1 MSTIRNIG
9 DAREAYEFAQTA
21 FGELGRADPW
31 RIFDTSFPAYNP
43 SEFISTRG
51 YRTVDAMRRDEQIKA
66 AMRYKKH
73 AVLSTGW
80 QITSPEDQP
89 KDWEPTVFVDH
100 ALRSLGG
107 TLESKLE
114 ECMTAFEYG
123 HSIGELVYQKTED
136 GKIGLKKLAYRKPHD
151 IKYKQDIHGNILA
164 VVQETPD
171 GEINLPLEKLVLFS
185 YQPEFSNPYGRCD
198 FEAAYRPWWHKESA
212 YRWLGM
218 YMERLGIPP
227 IFAMY
232 NPDVY
237 NKSNI
242 DSLKTII
249 QRIQAGTVGVLPRR
263 VPDDLEMWA
272 PELSQGVANVFL
284 PAIDKFDAHIA
295 RAILMPSQLGISP
308 ETSVGSQARATIIFD
323 LFLYMIDSLRTT
335 IAETVM
341 QEQVVKRLVDLNFGE
356 VEEYPLFTFLPLKE
370 EAKPELFT
378 AWLGLVNGGIV
389 TPTEQDETHIRKA
402 LEMPEREEG
411 DKDVREGGPNDPN
424 VRLDM
429 ERQALESKIQNE
441 KASADAKK
449 QTGARNPSKT
459 AKPTVVKK
467 KPSAKL
473 SEESDAEEFASSRIS
488 RIKQELDSLE
498 SSFESDIVRIV
509 NDGIE
514 RTIERIRKKKDPSPQ
529 ATLELEF
536 PNEQLLISAMKSHMR
551 KAFDT
556 GAESLRNELSGE
568 TDQSETFDLRAVLE
582 STLSFVRNIINTRAI
597 FYSKNLINDLR
608 ETARQALLTGIELG
622 EHEDKIADRLKQA
635 YRKFWGEDLETGR
648 AKNIARTESVYA
660 WNQGRISEARRPEF
674 KGLVVG
680 WRYSAVLDSKTT
692 PVCRHLH
699 GKIIKDSDPML
710 PKIRPPRH
718 YNCRSILDPMTITQ
732 RLKEE
737 DYISEADKAT
747 GLELSMDGFT

>member
-1 MSTIRNIG
+1 MSTIRSIVG
-9 DAREAYEFAQTA
+9 EAREAYEFAQTA

-51 YRTVDAMRRDEQIKA
+51 YRTIDAMRRDEQVKA

-89 KDWEPTVFVDH
+89 KDWEPTVWVENQ
-100 ALRSLGG
+100 LRDLDD

-123 HSIGELVYQKTED
+123 HSVGELVYEKTED

-151 IKYKQDIHGNILA
+151 IKYRQDIHGNLLA
-164 VVQETPD
+164 VLQETPD
-171 GEINLPLEKLVLFS
+171 GEINLPMEKLVLFS
-185 YQPEFSNPYGRCD
+185 YQPEFSNPYGRTD

-227 IFAMY
+227 MFALY

-284 PAIDKFDAHIA
+284 PAIDKFDSHIA
-295 RAILMPSQLGISP
+295 RAILMPSQLGMSP

-323 LFLYMIDSLRTT
+323 LFLYMIDSLRKT

-341 QEQVVKRLVDLNFGE
+341 QEQVVKRLIDLNFGDIKD
-356 VEEYPLFTFLPLKE
+356 YPIFTFVPLKE
-370 EAKPELFT
+370 ESKPEMFT
-378 AWLGLVNGGIV
+378 AWLALVNGGIV

-402 LEMPEREEG
+402 LEMPEREEE
-411 DKDVREGGPNDPN
+411 DKDIREGGPMDPN

-429 ERQALESKIQNE
+429 ERQALESKIQ
-441 KASADAKK
+441 KDKQQSSKSSTTDGKKK
-449 QTGARNPSKT
+449 Q
-459 AKPTVVKK
+459 
-467 KPSAKL
+467 KL
-473 SEESDAEEFASSRIS
+473 TEESDAEEFASSRIG
-488 RIKQELDSLE
+488 RIKSELDALE
-498 SSFESDIVRIV
+498 NAFVYDITSIV

-514 RTIERIRKKKDPSPQ
+514 RTIERIRRKKDPSPQ

-551 KAFDT
+551 KAFES
-556 GAESLRNELSGE
+556 GAASIRSELSDGTE
-568 TDQSETFDLRAVLE
+568 NFDLRAVLE
-582 STLSFVRNIINTRAI
+582 STLSFVRNIINTRAV
-597 FYSKNLINDLR
+597 FYAKNLINDLR
-608 ETARQALLTGIELG
+608 DTARQALLIGISLG

-648 AKNIARTESVYA
+648 AKTIARTESVYA
-660 WNQGRISEARRPEF
+660 WNQGRLSEARRPEF
-674 KGLVVG
+674 KGLVTG
-680 WRYSAVLDSKTT
+680 WRYSAVWDLKTT
-692 PVCRHLH
+692 PVCKHLH
-699 GKIIKDSDPML
+699 KKIFKDSDPVL
-710 PKIRPPRH
+710 VRLRPPNH
-718 YNCRSILDPMTITQ
+718 YNCRSILDPMTITH

-737 DYISEADKAT
+737 DYISEEDKAT
-747 GLELSMDGFT
+747 GLSLAMDGFT